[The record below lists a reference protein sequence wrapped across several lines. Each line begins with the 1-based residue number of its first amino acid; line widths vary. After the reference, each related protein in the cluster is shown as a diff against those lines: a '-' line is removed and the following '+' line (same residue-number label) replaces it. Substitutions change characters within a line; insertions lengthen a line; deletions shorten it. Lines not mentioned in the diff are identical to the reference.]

1 MRTVFTIIC
10 LLAFIPSVSH
20 GHAWLKLKIA
30 TAEYAPYTSSNM
42 QHGGYIN
49 HIITDALLETGVQ
62 VQYVSMP
69 WDEALEA
76 TLAGEYDALSYGNF
90 VRSRENE
97 FFHSKPISAESL
109 VFYVNSEN
117 EIRTWSELSD
127 IADLKMGI
135 TEGYLYNDEI
145 AAFIENNDNVVKR
158 ESDQENFE
166 ALINGDIDI
175 FPIDELTGWY
185 LLEREF
191 TDTERDNVALI
202 SPNISTVTTHLLV
215 PKDKQNSQ
223 LVLSLFN
230 KGIDELTLEGKL
242 TRFKRLLKE
251 GYYQH
256 PQKKVHYDRR

>member
-1 MRTVFTIIC
+1 MRTVFTIIF
-10 LLAFIPSVSH
+10 LLAFIPSASH
-20 GHAWLKLKIA
+20 GP
-30 TAEYAPYTSSNM
+30 TDM

-62 VQYVSMP
+62 VEYVSMP
-69 WDEALEA
+69 WEEALEA

-90 VRSRENE
+90 VRSRESE

-109 VFYVNSEN
+109 VFYVNSEK

-145 AAFIENNDNVVKR
+145 AAFIEGNENVVR
-158 ESDQENFE
+158 RGSDQENLE

-191 TDTERDNVALI
+191 TDAER
-202 SPNISTVTTHLLV
+202 V
-215 PKDKQNSQ
+215 PKGRQNSQ